1 MRLQMSLGETIS
13 ESLWSSRFSIVT
25 GSHLWHQ
32 IDRPVRKRAAYAR
45 FRRWRLNPPTTTFT
59 LRNEPRTLVFEGGD
73 PFPTPP
79 PPPPSKTSCVC
90 SFSTVETQSTHHHL
104 HPQKRAAYA
113 RFRRWRPFPTPPPP
127 PPSETSRVR
136 SFSRVETLFQHHHHL
151 HLRNRAAYARFRR
164 WRPLAYTTT
173 SSTFRVVILFATTT
187 MYTTLERKHKRLH
200 SRWIFFLMY
209 INNII

>member
-59 LRNEPRTLVFEGGD
+59 LRNEPRTLVFDGGD
-73 PFPTPP
+73 LF
-79 PPPPSKTSCVC
+79 
-90 SFSTVETQSTHHHL
+90 QHHHHL

-113 RFRRWRPFPTPPPP
+113 RFRGWRPFSNTTTTSTFETEPRMLVFDGGDLWPTPPPP
-127 PPSETSRVR
+127 LPSVSWFYLPPLPCTPPSNASISACIRGE
-136 SFSRVETLFQHHHHL
+136 
-151 HLRNRAAYARFRR
+151 Y
-164 WRPLAYTTT
+164 
-173 SSTFRVVILFATTT
+173 
-187 MYTTLERKHKRLH
+187 
-200 SRWIFFLMY
+200 FF
-209 INNII
+209 